1 MWRVAWYRL
10 RATFGRRWG
19 GLVAIVLLVGLL
31 GGLAVGA
38 VAGARRTQSSFPAF
52 LARTHGSDLG
62 MINAYYGLLGN
73 TPFDPALAARVSRLP
88 HVTRVGDDTG
98 VDPNILPLVPTRTH
112 FLPGEKPPVLS
123 GSLDGQWSA
132 VDGVTLVSGRLADPH
147 RADEVV
153 MSASAARESGMHL
166 GSVLP
171 MGFCSNAQN
180 NCTANGTGASAPAV
194 KVDLKLVGIVVFN
207 TELIEDDI
215 DALGDNPVLLS
226 PALMRKLVPCCA
238 AYTFS
243 YLRVEGGNRN
253 VPAVEA
259 EILHADPKLAAGP
272 VGGGFEHT
280 SDEVAKA
287 ERAITPESIALGVF
301 GAIAALAA
309 LLIAAQL
316 IGRQIRVAADERAV
330 LRALGASP
338 ATTVGDGVVG
348 VVGAVVVGALLAAVV
363 AIGLSPLAPLG
374 PVRRV
379 EASSIAI
386 DWAVLGIGVVG
397 LVLVLCAVAV
407 VVAYRQAPHRIA
419 HRQHQTVR
427 RSRAGRAAANAGLP
441 TSAVTGIRFAL
452 EPGAGPTAAPV
463 RSAIVG
469 AVLAMVVVTSTL
481 TFGASLRRLVSH
493 PALYGWNWNYEL
505 VAGFSGDENLP
516 QHQVATLLDH
526 DRYVSAWTGI
536 YHVDAMID
544 GQPVPVIAT
553 TAPAA
558 VAPPLLSGHG
568 FNAPDQVVL
577 GASTLAGLHKHVGDT
592 VNVQTGPRRSAVLR
606 IVGTATMPA
615 FGSGMTMGTGA
626 VLSSEFYSPK
636 QLNKQQS
643 PIPGPNA
650 ILLRINKT
658 ASPAAALRSLQ
669 QINDT
674 INTPKGGGGD
684 EAGGVIQVPRPAEIV
699 NYRSTGT
706 TPALLGAALAVGA
719 IAALTLTL
727 IASVR
732 RRRRELAL
740 LKTLG
745 YTRRQLAAV
754 VAWQSTIAVGIGIII
769 GIPVG
774 VIIGRSLWDLFAR
787 AIHAVPQPTVPA
799 PTIALVAIGALVLAN
814 VVAAIPGLQA
824 ARTRTAVLLH
834 AE

>member
-1 MWRVAWYRL
+1 V
-10 RATFGRRWG
+10 
-19 GLVAIVLLVGLL
+19 VLIALL
-31 GGLAVGA
+31 GGLAMGA

-52 LARTHGSDLG
+52 LARTHGSDLE
-62 MINAYYGLLGN
+62 MVNAYYGLIGN
-73 TPFDPALAARVSRLP
+73 TPFDAGLAARISRLP
-88 HVTRVGDDTG
+88 HVAGVGDDTG
-98 VDPNILPLVPTRTH
+98 VDPNILPLVPIRTH
-112 FLPGEKPPVLS
+112 LLPGEKPPVLS
-123 GSLDGQWSA
+123 GSLDGQWSK
-132 VDGVTLVSGRLADPH
+132 VDRVTLVSGRLADPN

-153 MSASAARESGMHL
+153 MSASAAREAGMHI

-180 NCTANGTGASAPAV
+180 NCTANGTGASAPRV
-194 KVDLKLVGIVVFN
+194 KADLKLVGIVVFN
-207 TELIEDDI
+207 TEIVADDI
-215 DALGDNPVLLS
+215 NALGDNPVLLS

-238 AYTFS
+238 AYTFTFV
-243 YLRVEGGNRN
+243 RVEGGNRN
-253 VPAVEA
+253 VPAVMS
-259 EILHADPKLAAGP
+259 EIRRADPKLGVGPIGAGI
-272 VGGGFEHT
+272 GRT
-280 SDEVAKA
+280 SVEVAKA

-316 IGRQIRVAADERAV
+316 IGRQIRVGADERAV
-330 LRALGASP
+330 LRALGAGP

-348 VVGAVVVGALLAAVV
+348 VIGAVVVGALLAGVV
-363 AIGLSPLAPLG
+363 AVGLSPLAPLG

-386 DWAVLGIGVVG
+386 DWTVVGLGVVG
-397 LVLVLCAVAV
+397 LVLVLSAVAV
-407 VVAYRQAPHRIA
+407 AVAYRQAPHRVA
-419 HRQHQTVR
+419 RRQQHTRVR
-427 RSRAGRAAANAGLP
+427 RSRAGRAATNAGFP

-452 EPGAGPTAAPV
+452 EPGAGPNTVPV
-463 RSAIVG
+463 RTAMIG
-469 AVLAMVVVTSTL
+469 AALALVVVTSTL

-505 VAGFSGDENLP
+505 LAGFAGDENLP

-526 DRYVSAWTGI
+526 DHYVSAWTGI
-536 YHVDAMID
+536 YQVDATID
-544 GQPVPVIAT
+544 GQSVPVIAT

-577 GASTLAGLHKHVGDT
+577 GASTLALLHKHVGET
-592 VNVQTGPRRSAVLR
+592 VNVQTGPKRSTTLH

-615 FGSGMTMGTGA
+615 FGQGMTMGTGA
-626 VLSSEFYSPK
+626 LLSSEFFSAK

-650 ILLRINKT
+650 ILVRINKT
-658 ASPAAALRSLQ
+658 ANPAAALRSLQ
-669 QINDT
+669 HINDT

-684 EAGGVIQVPRPAEIV
+684 QAGGVIQVLRPAEIV

-706 TPALLGAALAVGA
+706 TPALLGATLAAGA

-754 VAWQSTIAVGIGIII
+754 VAWQSTIAVAIGTII

-787 AIHAVPQPTVPA
+787 AIHAVPQPTVPTL
-799 PTIALVAIGALVLAN
+799 TIALIAIGALVLAN
-814 VVAAIPGLQA
+814 LVAAIPGLQA
-824 ARTRTAVLLH
+824 ARTQTAVLLH